1 MEKLEVFKDK
11 FSKLKENGLKIQRGQ
26 ILRIEVDK
34 WSSGGL
40 QLVFNEVLK
49 LFVKWV
55 KIEFFQN

>member
-26 ILRIEVDK
+26 ILIIEVDK

-55 KIEFFQN
+55 KIEIFQN